1 MIGVQSI
8 TSNASSTSLASQ
20 GFYALIDSTIAQL
33 WLPLSVCEAFEDS
46 FGIEWDE
53 DSEYYLVNDSL
64 HSSLLESNP
73 SVTFT
78 LGSSSSGGDSVNVT
92 LPYAAFD
99 LELDFPI
106 FENATR
112 YFPLKRAANSTQNT
126 LGRTFLQEAY
136 LTVDYER
143 RNFTVAA
150 CEWTENA
157 SSDIRSILSP
167 DYDSDDS
174 KSSGGGIGGGAIAGI
189 VIGVLAAVV
198 LVAAAVWWW
207 RRRQQNEK
215 ERMANIEAKAAAADS
230 SDQGS
235 TTAYSD
241 NAATKTL
248 IAGEL
253 GNDSEIHEMQVP
265 YKAPVA
271 EIDSPTGQGWG
282 NHHEYYGKGGGVGTM
297 GSGTLGTGTCQSG
310 LSEVEG
316 NNEQIYE
323 LQGSDVHELP
333 DSRRQSWAEGDDEKT
348 VRHQD
353 LRKGGA

>member
-1 MIGVQSI
+1 MIGVQAI
-8 TSNASSTSLASQ
+8 TSNASTSLTSD

-33 WLPLSVCEAFEDS
+33 WLPLSVCYAFEDS
-46 FGIEWDE
+46 FGLEWDE
-53 DSEYYLVNDSL
+53 DYGYYFVNDSL
-64 HSSLLESNP
+64 HDSLLESNP

-78 LGSSSSGGDSVNVT
+78 LGSSSSDGDTVDVT

-99 LELDFPI
+99 LEIGFPI
-106 FENATR
+106 IENTTR
-112 YFPLKRAANSTQNT
+112 YFPLKRAANSSQYT

-136 LTVDYER
+136 LIADYER
-143 RNFTVAA
+143 RNFTIAP

-157 SSDIRSILSP
+157 DSDIRSILSP

-174 KSSGGGIGGGAIAGI
+174 NSSGGLGGGAIAGI

-215 ERMANIEAKAAAADS
+215 KRMANIEAKAAAADS

-248 IAGEL
+248 MAGEL

-282 NHHEYYGKGGGVGTM
+282 NHHEYYGKGGVAGTT
-297 GSGTLGTGTCQSG
+297 GSGTLGTGTWQSG
-310 LSEVEG
+310 LTEVEG

-333 DSRRQSWAEGDDEKT
+333 DSRRQSWADGDDEKT
-348 VRHQD
+348 VGYQE
-353 LRKGGA
+353 LRKGRA